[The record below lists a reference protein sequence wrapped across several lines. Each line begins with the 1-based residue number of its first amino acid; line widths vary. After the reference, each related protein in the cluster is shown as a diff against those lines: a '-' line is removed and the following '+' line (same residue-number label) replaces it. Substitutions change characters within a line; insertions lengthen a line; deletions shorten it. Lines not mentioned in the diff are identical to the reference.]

1 VDDISTLSG
10 AKLGNYRLERL
21 IGRGRMGVVYL
32 ARDEALLRPTAL
44 KILSWQSDDHNGQ
57 DPEAWFLA
65 EARSVARI
73 NHPNVVQIY
82 SVARHGTY
90 CYIAMEFVTGGSTY
104 LAIEKNGPFSPER
117 ATEIL
122 IQTAGALQAAHDA
135 GIVHRDVKP
144 ENLLV
149 GADGVAKL
157 GDFGMALHV
166 SNPRR
171 TEPARAGTPFYT
183 APEIWSG
190 SGATPKTDLYA
201 LGATYY
207 YLLTGRVP
215 FAANDLQ
222 TLISA
227 HLRTPAPEASVFD
240 VRVPKGCD
248 FIIQQC
254 LAKSARERFADA
266 RELGLA
272 AKDLFHSLAS
282 SRPRKG
288 QSSNPLTGAEAIRRR
303 VLPESAAPNTNDLR
317 KPTVQVEPSFSAY
330 GDEPLARQQAMLVT
344 WVEMGP
350 AGILIL
356 LGERGSG
363 RTTLAQQ
370 LMNQQFDKSLSLYFD
385 GATLSAYGSLVE
397 QFETPLRMPKF
408 NATDAHGNVKVLLDW
423 IIQIR
428 GKINRRVLL
437 VLDANVDPVGMFSD
451 LNIVTRDLSS
461 CERWKLLV
469 IDAAERREQW
479 IDIARASEVGL
490 IAIREVPRL
499 TMQQSLKFV
508 QEAAEQAC
516 VANAAA
522 LLVTPDAQLLV
533 AHGCK
538 GIMSRMGRVIQN
550 LVGQAN
556 AQGRHVVS
564 SWDVWNSKFDANSG
578 RDSEPDTINRNARP
592 TEWPTKSVLDI
603 LNQCR
608 SSCGIQRR
616 R

>member
-1 VDDISTLSG
+1 MDDISTLSG
-10 AKLGNYRLERL
+10 AKLGNFRLERL

-32 ARDEALLRPTAL
+32 ARDEALLRPTAV
-44 KILSWQSDDHNGQ
+44 KILSWQSNGYNGE

-90 CYIAMEFVTGGSTY
+90 CYIAMEFITGGSTHVV
-104 LAIEKNGPFSPER
+104 IEKSGPFSPER

-166 SNPRR
+166 SKPRR

-215 FAANDLQ
+215 YPAKDLP

-227 HLRTPAPEASVFD
+227 HLRAPVPEASVFD
-240 VRVPKGCD
+240 LRIPKGCD
-248 FIIQQC
+248 LIIQQC
-254 LAKSARERFADA
+254 LAKSGRERFADA

-272 AKDLFHSLAS
+272 AKDLFLSLVPA
-282 SRPRKG
+282 RPNKR
-288 QSSNPLTGAEAIRRR
+288 QSSSPPANLETRRR
-303 VLPESAAPNTNDLR
+303 VSSESAAPITNDLR
-317 KPTVQVEPSFSAY
+317 KPLVHVETSFPAHT
-330 GDEPLARQQAMLVT
+330 DEPISRQQAMLVN
-344 WVEMGP
+344 WLELGP
-350 AGILIL
+350 AGTLVL
-356 LGERGSG
+356 LGESGSG
-363 RTTLAQQ
+363 RTTMAQQ
-370 LMNQQFDKSLSLYFD
+370 LMSQQFDKSLSLYFD
-385 GATLSAYGSLVE
+385 GATLNAHGSLGD
-397 QFETPLRMPKF
+397 QIETTLGMPKL
-408 NATDAHGNVKVLLDW
+408 NAPDCRGNARVLLDW
-423 IIQIR
+423 IMQIR
-428 GKINRRVLL
+428 GSINKRVLL
-437 VLDANVDPVGMFSD
+437 VLDANIDLVGMFSD
-451 LNIVTRDLSS
+451 LNIVTRESS
-461 CERWKLLV
+461 PYERWKLLV
-469 IDAAERREQW
+469 IDSSEKREQW
-479 IDIARASEVGL
+479 TGIARAPDVG
-490 IAIREVPRL
+490 IVAIREVPRL
-499 TMQQSLKFV
+499 TMHQSLKFV
-508 QEAAEQAC
+508 QETIGRAC
-516 VANAAA
+516 ANNASA

-533 AHGCK
+533 AHGCM
-538 GIMSRMGRVIQN
+538 GNLGRMSRVIQF
-550 LVGQAN
+550 LVRQAN
-556 AQGRHVVS
+556 AQGRRVVS
-564 SWDVWNSKFDANSG
+564 SWDVWGTKFDVKSE
-578 RDSEPDTINRNARP
+578 RDSEPDTLNRNARP
-592 TEWPTKSVLDI
+592 TEWPTKLVLDV

-608 SSCGIQRR
+608 SSCGIQQRR
-616 R
+616 

>member
-1 VDDISTLSG
+1 
-10 AKLGNYRLERL
+10 
-21 IGRGRMGVVYL
+21 MGVVYL
-32 ARDEALLRPTAL
+32 ARDEALLRPTAV
-44 KILSWQSDDHNGQ
+44 KILSWQSNDHNGE

-90 CYIAMEFVTGGSTY
+90 CYIAMEFITGGSTY
-104 LAIEKNGPFSPER
+104 VVIEKNGPFSPER

-122 IQTAGALQAAHDA
+122 IQTASALQAAHDA

-166 SNPRR
+166 SKPRR

-207 YLLTGRVP
+207 YLLTGHVP
-215 FAANDLQ
+215 FTAKDLPA
-222 TLISA
+222 LISA
-227 HLRTPAPEASVFD
+227 HLRAPVPEASVFD
-240 VRVPKGCD
+240 VRIPKGCD
-248 FIIQQC
+248 LIIQQC

-272 AKDLFHSLAS
+272 ARELFHSLVS
-282 SRPRKG
+282 SRPHRR
-288 QSSNPLTGAEAIRRR
+288 QSSSPPTNVEATRRR
-303 VLPESAAPNTNDLR
+303 GSSESAASNANDLR
-317 KPTVQVEPSFSAY
+317 RPLVHVEPSFPALA
-330 GDEPLARQQAMLVT
+330 DEPLSRQQAMLVN
-344 WVEMGP
+344 WLELGP
-350 AGILIL
+350 AGTLIL
-356 LGERGSG
+356 LGESGSG
-363 RTTLAQQ
+363 RTTMARQ

-385 GATLSAYGSLVE
+385 GATLNAYGSLAD
-397 QFETPLRMPKF
+397 QFEATLGMPKL
-408 NATDAHGNVKVLLDW
+408 NATDCRGNAKVLLDW
-423 IIQIR
+423 IMQIR
-428 GKINRRVLL
+428 STINRRALL
-437 VLDANVDPVGMFSD
+437 VLDTNIDPVGMFSD
-451 LNIVTRDLSS
+451 LNIVTRESS
-461 CERWKLLV
+461 SYERWKLLV
-469 IDAAERREQW
+469 IDASDKREQW
-479 IDIARASEVGL
+479 IGIARASDVG
-490 IAIREVPRL
+490 IVAIREVPRL

-508 QEAAEQAC
+508 QEAIERAC
-516 VANAAA
+516 ASNASA

-533 AHGCK
+533 AHGCM
-538 GIMSRMGRVIQN
+538 GNLGRMSRVIQY
-550 LVGQAN
+550 LVRQAN
-556 AQGRHVVS
+556 ALGRRVVS
-564 SWDVWNSKFDANSG
+564 SRDVWGTKFDVKSG
-578 RDSEPDTINRNARP
+578 NDSEPDTLDRNTRP
-592 TEWPTKSVLDI
+592 TEWPTKLVLDV

-608 SSCGIQRR
+608 TSCGIQRR